1 MDICARNGAV
11 QGECHVDVSIGL
23 GSPMQSGIRN
33 DAEKIY
39 RRPWE
44 TPMEECRFDSMA
56 ERTCEL

>member
-1 MDICARNGAV
+1 MDICVRNGAV

-39 RRPWE
+39 RHPWE
-44 TPMEECRFDSMA
+44 TLSCHGWSNA
-56 ERTCEL
+56 WVA